1 MFHAAAYEKMTHRG
15 ILKSALKRGALLTAA
30 NWQVVVIQFIA
41 DATFKVL
48 SAIPIFG
55 GAMLVALLAR
65 GSVFEIVRGDPR
77 EVFAAV
83 TDSLMA
89 VPAALAAF
97 LFALGLVVAGGSA
110 FMFFVKGG
118 TVSVLASAEA
128 GTPPIEREPF
138 DWDRFVT
145 AGHFS
150 IASFVGGARLLF
162 RRYLF
167 LGFGLIGAYLASAV
181 AYLVVLYVGYRYSDE
196 GFFLIGWTM
205 VAAVLSSV
213 LIVWIT
219 IVNLVYVL
227 TQVVIAVTGLGLRA
241 SLREVFRFLSTDLW
255 DIVGVF
261 TVTLLLAI
269 VATGAMIG
277 ATAGLGLIAFAPLAG
292 LAVLPLQ
299 ITAWLLRSL
308 AFQYLGLTALEAYV
322 HLYRTR
328 A

>member
-1 MFHAAAYEKMTHRG
+1 MNHRG
-15 ILKSALKRGALLTAA
+15 ILKSALKRGGLLTAA

-41 DATFKVL
+41 DSTFKVL
-48 SAIPIFG
+48 SAVPIFG
-55 GAMLVALLAR
+55 GAVLVALLAR
-65 GSVFEIVRGDPR
+65 GSVFEILRGDPR

-97 LFALGLVVAGGSA
+97 LFALGLVVAGGAA

-118 TVSVLASAEA
+118 TVSVLASAEG

-138 DWDRFVT
+138 DWDRFEA

-150 IASFVGGARLLF
+150 IVSFVGGARLLF

-181 AYLVVLYVGYRYSDE
+181 VYLAVLYVGYRYSDE

-205 VAAVLSSV
+205 VAAVLSSA

-227 TQVVIAVTGLGLRA
+227 TQVVIAVSGLGLRA
-241 SLREVFRFLSTDLW
+241 SLREVFSFLSAELW

-261 TVTLLLAI
+261 TVTLVLAV
-269 VATGAMIG
+269 VATGAMLG

-308 AFQYLGLTALEAYV
+308 AFQYLGLTALEAYL
-322 HLYRTR
+322 HLYRTTTGR
-328 A
+328 RTT